1 MKFRKKKFL
10 MPDTKYN
17 SDRVTLIKIIKHKNK
32 KISRDIKKKHFNIIM
47 SYVQFCIVKLTC
59 Y

>member
-1 MKFRKKKFL
+1 

-32 KISRDIKKKHFNIIM
+32 KISRDIKKKHFNITM
-47 SYVQFCIVKLTC
+47 SYVQFCIIKLTC
-59 Y
+59 N